1 MKIVTALSSVFL
13 LATMTG
19 LAQARDLG
27 PDEALRL
34 RDAGTIM
41 SFEKLNA
48 MALAKHPGTSVHDTE
63 LEQEYGKYV
72 YQLELR
78 DGKGGEWEMEL
89 DATTG
94 AILKDR
100 VDR

>member
-1 MKIVTALSSVFL
+1 MKTFTALCTASL
-13 LATMTG
+13 LLLGST
-19 LAQARDLG
+19 LANARDLG

-48 MALAKHPGTSVHDTE
+48 IALAKHPGTTVHDTE

-72 YQLELR
+72 YQIELR
-78 DGKGGEWEMEL
+78 DAKGIEYEMDL
-89 DATTG
+89 DAVTG
-94 AILKDR
+94 AIIKDR
-100 VDR
+100 LDR